1 LADIIA
7 KLRAVGVDPPNDEA
21 TINYRALPAGSV
33 LESVPAE
40 PAATASPTAVSC
52 LMVTRG
58 NISILRYSL
67 ECYRRQSWPHR
78 ELVVVTDA
86 DKADEVETFVG
97 ASGTPDARVF
107 GVDPGLTLGDLR
119 NIAVARARG
128 DVLMQ
133 WDDDDLS
140 DPRRVELAVSVLDHS
155 GAAAAYLM
163 RWLIWWPA
171 RRLAAI
177 SYQRLWEGSGA
188 LRREHVRA
196 YPAMTAREDYLHR
209 RHLSDHHAVA
219 GIDAPLQY
227 VYAVTGRNT
236 YPPGHF
242 EEIIARSPCVF
253 EGDDYA
259 ALLDL
264 LAPRMPILNYETALL
279 AG

>member
-7 KLRAVGVDPPNDEA
+7 KLKAVGVDPPSDEA
-21 TINYRALPAGSV
+21 SINYSPLAAGSV
-33 LESVPAE
+33 IEGVDAE
-40 PAATASPTAVSC
+40 PAKAASPSAVSC

-58 NISILRYSL
+58 NTGILTYSL

-86 DKADEVETFVG
+86 DRSAEVEAFVA
-97 ASGTPDARVF
+97 ASGTPNARVF
-107 GVDPGLTLGDLR
+107 GVAPGLTLGDLR

-128 DVLMQ
+128 EVLMQ

-140 DPRRVELAVSVLDHS
+140 DPRRVELAIQVLGHS
-155 GAAAAYLM
+155 GAAAAYLT

-196 YPAMTAREDYLHR
+196 YPALAAREDYLHR
-209 RHLSDHHAVA
+209 RHLSDHHMVA

-236 YPPGHF
+236 YAPGHF
-242 EEIIARSPCVF
+242 ETLIAQSPALF
-253 EGDDYA
+253 EGEDYA

-264 LAPRMPILNYETALL
+264 LAPRMPILEYQATLL

>member
-1 LADIIA
+1 MDIID
-7 KLRAVGVDPPNDEA
+7 KLRAAGVSPPSDDA
-21 TINYRALPAGSV
+21 QINYRALPPGSV
-33 LESVPAE
+33 RDAGVAESANNQS
-40 PAATASPTAVSC
+40 TSVSC

-58 NISILRYSL
+58 DIRILPYSL
-67 ECYRRQSWPHR
+67 DSYVRQSWPHR

-86 DKADEVETFVG
+86 DRAEAVQALVDQTG
-97 ASGTPDARVF
+97 APNARVF
-107 GVDPGLTLGDLR
+107 GIERGLTLGDLR

-128 DVLMQ
+128 AVLMQ

-140 DPRRVELAVSVLDHS
+140 DPRRIELAVSVLDQS
-155 GAAAAYLM
+155 SAAAAYLM

-171 RRLAAI
+171 RRQAAI

-209 RHLSDHHAVA
+209 RHLSDHHPVA

-227 VYAVTGRNT
+227 VYTITGFNT
-236 YPPGHF
+236 YGEDHF
-242 EEIIARSPCVF
+242 SELIKQSPVVF
-253 EGDDYA
+253 TGTEYE

-264 LAPRMPILNYETALL
+264 LAPRMPIRAYEAALL
-279 AG
+279 AGA